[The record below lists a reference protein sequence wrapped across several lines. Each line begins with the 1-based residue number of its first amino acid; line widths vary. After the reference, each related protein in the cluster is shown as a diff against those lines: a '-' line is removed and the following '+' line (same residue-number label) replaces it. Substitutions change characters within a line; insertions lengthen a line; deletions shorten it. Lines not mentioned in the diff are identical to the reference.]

1 MQILLLVFDACSNH
15 ADFVL
20 IMFHLF
26 TISNFLQTNLTPDQ
40 NYDF

>member
-15 ADFVL
+15 ADFVHK
-20 IMFHLF
+20 MFHLF
-26 TISNFLQTNLTPDQ
+26 NVSYFLKTNLTPDQ